1 MEKFENKLIES
12 YQSALSI
19 EGKEI
24 CKEREPIISKNDEL
38 LLEKA
43 LNYCNFCLYYKED
56 DMDRKLYEKCKKY
69 QNDME
74 SYRRIKD
81 FFKDISRWR
90 K

>member
-1 MEKFENKLIES
+1 MEKFENQLLES
-12 YQSALSI
+12 YQSALSA
-19 EGKEI
+19 EGKEL
-24 CKEREPIISKNDEL
+24 CKELESILSENDEL
-38 LLEKA
+38 LLEKT

-56 DMDRKLYEKCKKY
+56 VMDRKLNERCKKY